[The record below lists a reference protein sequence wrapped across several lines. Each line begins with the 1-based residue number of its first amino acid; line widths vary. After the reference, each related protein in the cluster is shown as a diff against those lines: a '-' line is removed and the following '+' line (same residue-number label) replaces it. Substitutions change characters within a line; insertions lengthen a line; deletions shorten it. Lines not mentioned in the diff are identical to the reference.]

1 MRTKFALFALSA
13 LIVVACHTS
22 KKSTTSTSTTKTPA
36 TESVATATTAE
47 APKPVVVKSRK
58 AFDGIYEPGEEEV
71 TAVQPQY
78 PGATLE
84 QLKEGYVLYAKSAC
98 VSCHSPISIYYYP
111 TAKWPFILEDMSYK
125 AKLTASQKDAVFK
138 YVYAIVA
145 ADPNKK

>member
-47 APKPVVVKSRK
+47 APKPVVKSRK